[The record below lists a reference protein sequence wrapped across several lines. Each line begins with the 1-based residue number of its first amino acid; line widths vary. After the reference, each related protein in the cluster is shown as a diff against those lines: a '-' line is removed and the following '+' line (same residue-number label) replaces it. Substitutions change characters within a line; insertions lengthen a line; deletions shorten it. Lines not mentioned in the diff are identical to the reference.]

1 MTHGGA
7 LLGVALVTLGL
18 YTWSAS
24 GALGV
29 PAERAETAA
38 WSVRCFAAAAIAC
51 GQVIFALVVVPGL
64 FHRAGGRLGTLEQ
77 AYALAIG
84 LLALLAVVAG
94 GALAA
99 AAGW

>member
-1 MTHGGA
+1 MTQSGA
-7 LLGVALVTLGL
+7 FLGVALVTLGL
-18 YTWSAS
+18 YIWGAS
-24 GALGV
+24 DALGV

-38 WSVRCFAAAAIAC
+38 WSVRCFAAAAVAC
-51 GQVIFALVVVPGL
+51 GQVIFALMVVPGL
-64 FHRAGGRLGTLEQ
+64 FHRTAGRLGTLEQ

-84 LLALLAVVAG
+84 LLALLALVAG